1 MKHEEILK
9 FGEIQYLKGRLD
21 ELNKSYNP
29 NSISSENRLID
40 YRISKYE
47 DKLKN
52 TDETAYFLYMTELKN
67 RTISK
72 DKSKKKIKQLLEDV
86 LSEVK
91 DVDLVNRIN
100 KQIDS
105 YK

>member
-21 ELNKSYNP
+21 ELNKIYTP
-29 NSISSENRLID
+29 NSISTENRITD

-47 DKLKN
+47 EKLRN

-72 DKSKKKIKQLLEDV
+72 EKSKNKIKTLLQDI

-91 DVDLVNRIN
+91 DDDLVKRIN
-100 KQIDS
+100 NQIES